1 MPDANRATLCFAVVD
16 PQGDDAMGLLREAAL
31 EARALYPE
39 LFPPGAPW
47 PDNPSTPA
55 RGVYLVGYA
64 DGKPVACGALRPL
77 DAETAEVRR
86 MFVSASSRRQ
96 GIAKAVLAELE
107 KHAAALGFKVMRL
120 ETGIRQ
126 LSAMALYERQGFR
139 RIPPFGEYV
148 GDPVSVCFEKRVEPI
163 SAEGS

>member
-1 MPDANRATLCFAVVD
+1 MTPRSTVRFTSVD
-16 PQGDDAMGLLREAAL
+16 PRGDDAMGLLREAAI

-47 PDNPSTPA
+47 PDNPTTPD

-86 MFVSASSRRQ
+86 MFVTASARRQ
-96 GIAKAVLAELE
+96 GIAKAILAELE
-107 KHAAALGFKVMRL
+107 NHALASGFSALRL
-120 ETGIRQ
+120 ETGNRQ
-126 LSAMALYERQGFR
+126 QSAMALYERHGFR
-139 RIPPFGEYV
+139 RIPPYGEYV
-148 GDPVSVCFEKRVEPI
+148 GDPVSVCFEKRLEPH
-163 SAEGS
+163 STAGS